1 MYSLL
6 YRKLPGG
13 KVAKALQLL
22 LLSAAVLAILML
34 WVFPFADSLIP
45 QDPSID
51 G

>member
-13 KVAKALQLL
+13 KLAKAIQLMAIGLIL
-22 LLSAAVLAILML
+22 LAFLFFLA
-34 WVFPFADSLIP
+34 FPLFESLFS